1 MILGGGS
8 AVFCM
13 NQPNHVQLLDTTLRD
28 GEQTRHVSFS
38 TSEKVG
44 IAEALLGSLKVDRI
58 EVASAGVSEGER
70 EAVTRITEWATGE
83 GHLDKVE
90 VLGFVDGSRS
100 ADWLVG
106 SGARVMNLLTK
117 GSERHCR
124 GQLGKSLEEHLE
136 DIRRTVE
143 SALERALRV
152 NVYLEDWSN
161 GYRDSRDYVFGLVE
175 GLQGTGI
182 AHVMLPDTLGVMMP
196 EEVHAALSDMIA
208 RFPDQPF
215 DFHPHNDYGLATA
228 NAMAAVR
235 AGVRAIHCTVN
246 CLGERAG
253 NVSLA
258 EVAVVLRDKLGV
270 RLAIDET
277 KIAALS
283 RMVENFSGKRVA
295 DNAPVVGADVFTQTS
310 GIHADG
316 DRKGGLYQSR
326 LSPERFARE
335 RTYALGKMSGKASLK
350 KNLDELGIRLSAEDQ
365 AEVLKRIVKL
375 GDSKATITAE
385 DLPFIIADVLET
397 KHYQHIELLSC
408 SVTSGLDLEST
419 VSIRATVNGD
429 VRKASGSGNGG
440 FDAFIDAVEKV
451 LPEELVFPEL
461 IDYELRIPRGGST
474 SALTEVLITWRD
486 GDQTFRTRGVNAN
499 QVFAGINATLR
510 MLNVLLHQ
518 AAEAEAGTAATERR
532 VVTERVAEATK
543 AE

>member
-1 MILGGGS
+1 MT
-8 AVFCM
+8 
-13 NQPNHVQLLDTTLRD
+13 QPNHVQLLDTTLRD

-38 TSEKVG
+38 TSEKVT

-70 EAVTRITEWATGE
+70 EAVSRIAEWAKSE
-83 GHLDKVE
+83 GCLDRVE

-100 ADWLVG
+100 AEWLG
-106 SGARVMNLLTK
+106 RAGASVLNLLTK

-124 GQLGKSLEEHLE
+124 GQLGKSLEEHLS
-136 DIRRTVE
+136 DIRRTI
-143 SALERALRV
+143 SCARERELSV

-161 GYRDSRDYVFGLVE
+161 GYRDGADYVYGLVE
-175 GLQGTGI
+175 GLQGTGVGHI
-182 AHVMLPDTLGVMMP
+182 MLPDTLGVMMP
-196 EEVHAALSDMIA
+196 EEVHAAMSDMTR
-208 RFPDQPF
+208 RFPEQPF

-235 AGVRAIHCTVN
+235 AGVRTIHCTVN

-258 EVAVVLRDKLGV
+258 EVAVALRDKMGMTLS
-270 RLAIDET
+270 IDET

-295 DNAPVVGADVFTQTS
+295 DNAPIVGADVFTQTS

-316 DRKGGLYQSR
+316 DRKGGLYQTR
-326 LSPERFARE
+326 LSPERFNRE
-335 RTYALGKMSGKASLK
+335 RIYALGKMSGKASLG
-350 KNLDELGIRLSAEDQ
+350 KNLEELGIHLSPQDQ
-365 AEVLKRIVKL
+365 AEVLERIVEL

-397 KHYQHIELLSC
+397 KDYQHIELLSC
-408 SVTSGLDLEST
+408 SVTSGLELEST
-419 VSIRATVNGD
+419 VSIRIEVDGE
-429 VRKASGSGNGG
+429 VHKASGSGNGG
-440 FDAFIDAVEKV
+440 FDAFIDAVRKV
-451 LPEELVFPEL
+451 LPKGLEFPEL
-461 IDYELRIPRGGST
+461 IDYELRIPKGGTT

-486 GDQTFRTRGVNAN
+486 GARTFRTRGVNAN
-499 QVFAGINATLR
+499 QVFAGVNATLR

-518 AAEAEAGTAATERR
+518 AAEAAEAERR
-532 VVTERVAEATK
+532 E
-543 AE
+543 